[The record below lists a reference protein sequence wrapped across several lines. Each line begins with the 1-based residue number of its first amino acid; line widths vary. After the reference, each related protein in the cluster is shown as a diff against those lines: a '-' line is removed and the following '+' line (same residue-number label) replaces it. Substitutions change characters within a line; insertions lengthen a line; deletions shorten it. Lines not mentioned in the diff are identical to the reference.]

1 MNTYR
6 LRLVEQTIQESSADF
21 EVEAA
26 SAAEA
31 AGYLAAA
38 RDGAAAQ
45 ASKVVE
51 IQGQA
56 VGLGPSQT
64 LDTPVFYFLL
74 DEDGDERREVEPQ
87 MPSPQTGPA
96 SLPPTDAGQNAVEP
110 VLR

>member
-6 LRLVEQTIQESSADF
+6 LRLVEQIILEASADF

-26 SAAEA
+26 SAVEA
-31 AGYLAAA
+31 AGFLAAA
-38 RDGAAAQ
+38 RDRAAAQ

-56 VGLGPSQT
+56 VSLGPSQT

-74 DEDGDERREVEPQ
+74 DEDGDERGEMEPR

-96 SLPPTDAGQNAVEP
+96 SLPPTDAGQDAVEP
-110 VLR
+110 VVR